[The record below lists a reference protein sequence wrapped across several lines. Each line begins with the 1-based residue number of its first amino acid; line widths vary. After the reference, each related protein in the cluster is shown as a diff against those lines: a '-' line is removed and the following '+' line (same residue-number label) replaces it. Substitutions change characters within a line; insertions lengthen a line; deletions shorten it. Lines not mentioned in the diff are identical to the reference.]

1 MLTCAKGDQLRLVQ
15 RPMYWLADAADRIG
29 IAQ

>member
-1 MLTCAKGDQLRLVQ
+1 MLACAKGDQLRLVQ
-15 RPMYWLADAADRIG
+15 TAMCWLADAADRIG